1 VVGQTVSHYRILER
15 LGSDGLGVVYKAEDT
30 RLHRIEMYLREVN
43 TVARKARVFPW
54 ELTVVLSY
62 DEKHSAHISRARE
75 IAL

>member
-1 VVGQTVSHYRILER
+1 M
-15 LGSDGLGVVYKAEDT
+15 VYKAEDT